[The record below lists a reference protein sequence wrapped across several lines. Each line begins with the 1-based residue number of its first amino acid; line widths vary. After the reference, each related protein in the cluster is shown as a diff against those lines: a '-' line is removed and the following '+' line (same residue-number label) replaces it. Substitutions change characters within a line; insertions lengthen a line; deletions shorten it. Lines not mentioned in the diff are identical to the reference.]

1 MKFIAIYF
9 LILFPFFAF
18 AQLFPKI
25 GEFRGNIERV
35 VERRYGKDGQNPD
48 FRKAKM
54 KPAVFSGWKYT
65 YWFDE
70 NSQLVKRIN
79 TFQSDIIAEY
89 LYQRDTSENKWIERE
104 IITSTGNE
112 QSGDYIEHENFR
124 NSAGQIVKVNY
135 WAFSAKDDTRS
146 LYLIEQ
152 DAQYKNKQLSS
163 FTRTLID
170 ESGNV
175 SGNEKCNLYYDK
187 SGKLVRIERVDQ
199 DSGFRTLISNEIE
212 GSRMVSHY
220 SVDLM
225 SEVQEFGKN
234 QIQDIYYKFDNKGNW
249 TRMYWKSGNKTYL
262 EAKRKIT
269 YR

>member
-1 MKFIAIYF
+1 MKLIALYF
-9 LILFPFFAF
+9 LFLFPSFAF

-25 GEFRGNIERV
+25 GEFSGNIERV
-35 VERRYGKDGQNPD
+35 IEKRYGKVDRNPD
-48 FRKAKM
+48 FRKAKL
-54 KPAVFSGWKYT
+54 KSGAFSGWKYT
-65 YWFDE
+65 YWFNE

-79 TFQSDIIAEY
+79 TFQREIKAEY
-89 LYQRDTSENKWIERE
+89 LYQRDTTDNKSIERE
-104 IITSTGNE
+104 IITATGNE
-112 QSGDYIEHENFR
+112 QSGDYIEYENFR

-135 WAFSAKDDTRS
+135 WAFNAKENTRS

-152 DAQYKNKQLSS
+152 DAQYRNKQLSS

-170 ESGNV
+170 ENGNV
-175 SGNEKCNLYYDK
+175 SGDEKCNLYYDE
-187 SGKLVRIERVDQ
+187 SGKLISIERIDQ
-199 DSGFRTLISNEIE
+199 DSGFRTLISNKME
-212 GSRMVSHY
+212 GSRLVSHY

-249 TRMYWKSGNKTYL
+249 NRMYWKSGNKTYL
-262 EAKRKIT
+262 EAKRRIT

>member
-9 LILFPFFAF
+9 LILFPCFAF

-25 GEFRGNIERV
+25 DDFKGNIEWV
-35 VERRYGKDGQNPD
+35 IEKRYGKADRNPD
-48 FRKAKM
+48 FRKAKL
-54 KPAVFSGWKYT
+54 KTGAFSGWKYT

-79 TFQSDIIAEY
+79 TFQRDIVAEY
-89 LYQRDTSENKWIERE
+89 QYQRDTANNRWIERE
-104 IITSTGNE
+104 VFTAKGNE
-112 QSGDYIEHENFR
+112 QTGDYIEHENFR

-135 WAFSAKDDTRS
+135 WAFDAKERTRS

-152 DAQYKNKQLSS
+152 DAQYKNNQLSS

-170 ESGNV
+170 ENGNV
-175 SGNEKCNLYYDK
+175 SGNEKCNLFYDE
-187 SGKLVRIERVDQ
+187 SGKLISIERIDQ
-199 DSGFRTLISNEIE
+199 DSGFRTIISNEME

-225 SEVQEFGKN
+225 LEVQEFGKN
-234 QIQDIYYKFDNKGNW
+234 QIQDIYYKVDDKGNW
-249 TRMYWKSGNKTYL
+249 NRMYWKSGNKTYL
-262 EAKRKIT
+262 EAKRKIK